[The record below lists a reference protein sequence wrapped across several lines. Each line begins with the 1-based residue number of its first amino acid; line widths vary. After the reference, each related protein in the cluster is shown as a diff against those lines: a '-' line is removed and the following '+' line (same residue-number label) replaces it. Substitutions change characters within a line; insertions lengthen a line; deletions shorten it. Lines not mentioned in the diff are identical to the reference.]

1 VISGGR
7 GRYERGWTG
16 KIAQARVYDD
26 VERPVE
32 QLNGSWARV
41 CIQDASDVRWATR
54 FRRFEVIAQKP
65 LEDQLI
71 AAAEQAQSRAEI
83 RVEPSPRWVRAVVD
97 GVVVADSKQLL
108 TVTLGLPVYYFP
120 LRDVRADML
129 ERSDRKESHST
140 LGQRSFYHLR
150 LGDRFIEDAAW
161 RFEAPPPEAPRLG
174 EHVAFYWGRLDH
186 WYEEDD
192 EVFVHPRDPHHRVDV
207 LNSSRHVR
215 VVVGGEVVADSH
227 RPRLLFETGLPT
239 RYYLPR
245 MDVRMELLTQ
255 SDTVTQCPYK
265 GRTVHYSLRLG
276 DRARPDIAWSYPFPI
291 PECPKIENLIC
302 FYDERV
308 DTVEVDGEVQPKPRT
323 PWSS

>member
-1 VISGGR
+1 
-7 GRYERGWTG
+7 
-16 KIAQARVYDD
+16 
-26 VERPVE
+26 
-32 QLNGSWARV
+32 
-41 CIQDASDVRWATR
+41 
-54 FRRFEVIAQKP
+54 
-65 LEDQLI
+65 
-71 AAAEQAQSRAEI
+71 
-83 RVEPSPRWVRAVVD
+83 
-97 GVVVADSKQLL
+97 
-108 TVTLGLPVYYFP
+108 
-120 LRDVRADML
+120 M
-129 ERSDRKESHST
+129 
-140 LGQRSFYHLR
+140 
-150 LGDRFIEDAAW
+150 
-161 RFEAPPPEAPRLG
+161 
-174 EHVAFYWGRLDH
+174 
-186 WYEEDD
+186 
-192 EVFVHPRDPHHRVDV
+192 DV

-265 GRTVHYSLRLG
+265 GRTVHYSLRSG